1 MADKELKEYTSDDVS
16 KHTTTDS
23 CWLIIGNSSNGELLG
38 VEWNNEIRFGGPM
51 TVGRIGENAG
61 GSVMLCVMLC
71 IATTVALTP
80 FFSHH
85 TQMLASFSFS
95 PGGPKVYDVTKYLD
109 DHPGGAEVMLDVAGQ
124 NADEFFED
132 IGHSKEARNE
142 LAKYLIGT
150 YKLTE
155 EELAKMKAEA
165 EKKAAAGGSSSMML
179 IVVVALI
186 AIYVAYTQ
194 MNS

>member
-1 MADKELKEYTSDDVS
+1 M
-16 KHTTTDS
+16 
-23 CWLIIGNSSNGELLG
+23 
-38 VEWNNEIRFGGPM
+38 
-51 TVGRIGENAG
+51 
-61 GSVMLCVMLC
+61 
-71 IATTVALTP
+71 
-80 FFSHH
+80 
-85 TQMLASFSFS
+85 
-95 PGGPKVYDVTKYLD
+95 YDVTKYLD

-150 YKLTE
+150 YKLTA
-155 EELAKMKAEA
+155 EELAKMKADA

-179 IVVVALI
+179 IVVVALV
-186 AIYVAYTQ
+186 AIYVAYSQ